1 MEKNIGVFVFI
12 KTNRLFFMEELLNNK
27 VLRQGWGFRE
37 DQNLRNLTSTDIVD
51 KRNLKMLDVRKDDL
65 VFIPKLFNTETVT
78 LAKALKDW
86 NVGYKYSISKETG
99 ETGDCDFGHMFPAQF
114 LFNIE
119 LSCVS
124 NSLKKKLYVPP
135 RFWEIKGCTN
145 EIETLIK
152 TNMYGTNI

>member
-1 MEKNIGVFVFI
+1 MEKKYWGFRIY
-12 KTNRLFFMEELLNNK
+12 KDKSAFFMEELLNNK

-37 DQNLRNLTSTDIVD
+37 DQNLRNLTSTDIAD

-114 LFNIE
+114 LFNIK

-124 NSLKKKLYVPP
+124 TVLRNKLNVPH
-135 RFWEIKGCTN
+135 RFWKIKGCTK
-145 EIETLIK
+145 EIETLIQ
-152 TNMYGTNI
+152 TNIYGANI